1 MGIAIAI
8 CSLSNIHSINGI
20 DQVSGY
26 CLQLRRTIV
35 DEATFTG
42 ARGGGSAADKMIC
55 VYRKQRCRQIPPEG
69 LYTPLPQSACFQP
82 GSMT

>member
-42 ARGGGSAADKMIC
+42 ARGEGSAADKMIC
-55 VYRKQRCRQIPPEG
+55 VYKEAEMSSNPP
-69 LYTPLPQSACFQP
+69 
-82 GSMT
+82 